1 MTENRIPTEQ
11 ELDALLDRQPPFNLE
26 AVKVRTL
33 SRIGEQAGQPVK
45 RRTPLRCFLIAAV
58 ICALSVSAVTA
69 ADYVTAGR
77 LSAALGIRKPAE
89 EQVSEPAP
97 PPEAETPPVHT
108 EKPAPA
114 PEPEPAPEPPKLD
127 AQIAGALQVSQ
138 GQAQRLRPAVQA
150 VEQTAEDQDVR
161 MTVLQTLGDPACL
174 YIKLRF
180 DFPEEVPASEYLEF
194 DTFNVSFDGADGY
207 SWSEKVLERTDRSI
221 IYLLTVKL
229 YGQEDLNG
237 QTVTVTVENYGT
249 PHRYTEDE
257 IVQLA
262 GEAGKPYTTIID
274 PDGTVRWD
282 ITEADLA
289 ALAPEKSAIAYSEG
303 FTVSVK
309 TDGSKVVTYDGEHGD
324 QMLTAYLVPD
334 FDAVVAGKWEQ
345 SWTLQYEDLSLY
357 WAGDAELFDPRLT
370 LTGFRLSPLSWS
382 ADFTATEDVPEG
394 ETLNF
399 NLIPRDWGVQLRHR
413 DGSLT
418 DQPLH
423 WGVGSGSSPVP
434 NEAGLFVTVIT
445 VGNVFDQP
453 IDLSDIT
460 AVIIDG
466 QEFPV
471 S

>member
-1 MTENRIPTEQ
+1 MTENRTPTEQ
-11 ELDALLDRQPPFNLE
+11 ELDALLDRQPPFDLE
-26 AVKVRTL
+26 AVKIRTL
-33 SRIGEQAGQPVK
+33 SRIGEQVGQPVK
-45 RRTPLRCFLIAAV
+45 RRAPLRCFLIAAV
-58 ICALSVSAVTA
+58 ICALSVSAVAA

-77 LSAALGIRKPAE
+77 LSAALGIRKPAA
-89 EQVSEPAP
+89 EQVSEPEPTLEDEMA
-97 PPEAETPPVHT
+97 PVHV
-108 EKPAPA
+108 EKPSPAPK
-114 PEPEPAPEPPKLD
+114 PEPEPEPPELD
-127 AQIAGALQVSQ
+127 AQIASALQVSQ
-138 GQAQRLRPAVQA
+138 GHAQRLRPAVQA
-150 VEQTAEDQDVR
+150 VDQTAEDQDVR
-161 MTVLQTLGDPACL
+161 MTVLQTLGDPSCL
-174 YIKLRF
+174 YVKLRF
-180 DFPEEVPASEYLEF
+180 DFPEEVAASEYLEF
-194 DTFNVSFDGADGY
+194 DTFNVSFENADGY
-207 SWSEKVLERTDRSI
+207 GWQEDILERTDRSI
-221 IYLLTVKL
+221 TCLLTVKL

-237 QTVTVTVENYGT
+237 QAVTVTVENYGT

-274 PDGTVRWD
+274 PNGTVRWD

-289 ALAPEKSAIAYSEG
+289 SMSPEKSAIAYPEG

-334 FDAVVAGKWEQ
+334 FDAVVAGTWEQ

-357 WAGDAELFDPRLT
+357 WEGDTELFDPRLT

-382 ADFTATEDVPEG
+382 ADFTATEDVPVG

-399 NLIPRDWGVQLRHR
+399 NLIPRDWGVQLRRR
-413 DGSLT
+413 DGSLA

-423 WGVGSGSSPVP
+423 WSVGSGSSPVP

-453 IDLSDIT
+453 IDISDVT

-471 S
+471 N